1 MTFHTLP
8 GSNPQDRNLLGG
20 KAWSIQRMQSL
31 GMPVPPAFV
40 LGTDQCTAFYANQR
54 QLPAAIIESLP
65 QAIAW
70 LEGITA
76 KHFGSGQ
83 GVPLLVSVRSGAPAS
98 MPGMMD
104 TLLNLGMNDRVQAAL
119 ARATGAPGFAAD
131 ARERFECQYRD
142 IVGQA
147 APEDPWEQLRGAIAA
162 VFDSW
167 NSKRA
172 QAYRRDRGLAQDGG
186 TAVTVQAMVFG
197 NLDERSGTG
206 VLFSRNP
213 IDGSPVP
220 YGEWLRRGQ
229 GEEVVSGRRTPEALE
244 ALARQLPEQHAQLMK
259 LTAELER
266 DGRDA
271 QDIEFTV
278 EAGTLWLLQTRSAK
292 RSPAAA
298 IRLAVALKEE
308 GLIDEELALRRI
320 DSRQVE
326 AVLAPHV
333 DAAALAA
340 ATVLARGKQACS
352 GVVSGVLVCNVD
364 EAEQRALDG
373 ESIILARPTTD
384 PDDVHA
390 MSVVAGVLT
399 ELGGATS
406 HAAVVSREIGVPCV
420 VGCGEDSLMELD
432 QRTVTLDA
440 VNGVVYADALPIHT
454 ADSRENTDLELL
466 TLWARQQAGGGESSL
481 IELLQR
487 R

>member
-1 MTFHTLP
+1 
-8 GSNPQDRNLLGG
+8 
-20 KAWSIQRMQSL
+20 
-31 GMPVPPAFV
+31 
-40 LGTDQCTAFYANQR
+40 
-54 QLPAAIIESLP
+54 
-65 QAIAW
+65 
-70 LEGITA
+70 
-76 KHFGSGQ
+76 
-83 GVPLLVSVRSGAPAS
+83 
-98 MPGMMD
+98 
-104 TLLNLGMNDRVQAAL
+104 
-119 ARATGAPGFAAD
+119 
-131 ARERFECQYRD
+131 
-142 IVGQA
+142 
-147 APEDPWEQLRGAIAA
+147 
-162 VFDSW
+162 
-167 NSKRA
+167 
-172 QAYRRDRGLAQDGG
+172 
-186 TAVTVQAMVFG
+186 MVFG

-213 IDGSPVP
+213 IDGSPAP

-244 ALARQLPEQHAQLMK
+244 ALAQQLPEQHAQLMK

-340 ATVLARGKQACS
+340 ATVLARGKPACS

-420 VGCGEDSLMELD
+420 VGCGEASLRGLD

-440 VNGVVYADALPIHT
+440 VNGVVYADALPIHA
-454 ADSRENTDLELL
+454 ADSREHADLELL
-466 TLWARQQAGGGESSL
+466 TLWARQQAGGSESSL